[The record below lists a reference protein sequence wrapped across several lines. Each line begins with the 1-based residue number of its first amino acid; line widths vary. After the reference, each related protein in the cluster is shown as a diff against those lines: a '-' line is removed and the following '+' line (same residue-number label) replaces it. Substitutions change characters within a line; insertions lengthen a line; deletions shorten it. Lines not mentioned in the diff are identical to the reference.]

1 VCLRTAT
8 DCLSVDA
15 PVKLHILMMAQEES
29 ESAAASLSVIPEDS
43 SEWLPDSPTL
53 LPASKLSGKARP
65 SECVTAP
72 TVHSRVQVSTRSAG
86 STPLTALEVE
96 WEGMKASEY
105 VGKQTCSC
113 ACVLF

>member
-1 VCLRTAT
+1 MML
-8 DCLSVDA
+8 L
-15 PVKLHILMMAQEES
+15 ILMMAQEKS

-43 SEWLPDSPTL
+43 SEWLPDSPAL
-53 LPASKLSGKARP
+53 LSDSKLRGRTRA

-72 TVHSRVQVSTRSAG
+72 TVHSKVRASTRSA
-86 STPLTALEVE
+86 SNTPMTALEVE